1 MAQNQ
6 IKWCSTYLLLIVKM
20 LDTQSGNHL
29 VLLFSSQSV
38 AIEQI
43 LGTYDVL
50 HDMLCGVAI
59 IIEQRK
65 WRFGYWSPHA
75 APSYLLIQQLWLSSQ
90 NYSSPLM
97 VRRLC
102 VCTKKGADGCCW
114 LLFQQ
119 YNSACVQNF
128 ILYNSSSTCSTIPD
142 RFREMSNGF

>member
-1 MAQNQ
+1 M
-6 IKWCSTYLLLIVKM
+6 YLLLIVKT

-43 LGTYDVL
+43 LGTYDDVL

-114 LLFQQ
+114 LVFQQ
-119 YNSACVQNF
+119 YYIIVHVSKTLQLLQY
-128 ILYNSSSTCSTIPD
+128 ILVHVYLTDS
-142 RFREMSNGF
+142 GK

>member
-102 VCTKKGADGCCW
+102 VVCTKKGADGCCW
-114 LLFQQ
+114 LVFQQ
-119 YNSACVQNF
+119 YYIIVHVSKTLQLLQYLLVHVY
-128 ILYNSSSTCSTIPD
+128 LTDS
-142 RFREMSNGF
+142 GK